1 MIKVLVVDDS
11 ALMRHVLSD
20 ILDSDPDIDV
30 VGVAADPYIAR
41 EKIKR
46 LNPDMITLDVEMPKM
61 DGLQF
66 LRNIMRLRPMPVLMV
81 SSLTQAG
88 AAVTLEALEI
98 GAVDFVAKPE
108 IDIAQGLRDYAE
120 ELIAKV
126 KMTAAAKVMRRSFSD
141 EQERR
146 TARPILTP
154 ADPLNFRTTDRVL
167 AIGASTGGTEAI
179 REVLSGL
186 PADTPG
192 TVIVQH
198 IPGMFSGPFAR
209 RMDGCSAMVVREAI
223 DGERILQG
231 HAYIAPGDQ
240 HLRIRRDGARY
251 YCQLD
256 SGPPVNRHRPSVD
269 VLFQSVAEQVGRNA
283 VGVLLTGMGKD
294 GAEGMKA
301 MLDQG
306 ATTLIQD
313 EASSV
318 VWGMPGAAMKLGAA
332 QEALPL
338 KRIAARLIALHR
350 PAEERRKA

>member
-126 KMTAAAKVMRRSFSD
+126 KMTAAAKVMRRAPLVRLPAAPRQYAKCCRVS
-141 EQERR
+141 RR
-146 TARPILTP
+146 IPPARSLFNIFRACSAAPLRGAWTVAVRWSCAKPLTVSVF
-154 ADPLNFRTTDRVL
+154 FRGMPTLRL
-167 AIGASTGGTEAI
+167 AISICA
-179 REVLSGL
+179 
-186 PADTPG
+186 
-192 TVIVQH
+192 
-198 IPGMFSGPFAR
+198 
-209 RMDGCSAMVVREAI
+209 
-223 DGERILQG
+223 
-231 HAYIAPGDQ
+231 
-240 HLRIRRDGARY
+240 
-251 YCQLD
+251 
-256 SGPPVNRHRPSVD
+256 
-269 VLFQSVAEQVGRNA
+269 SVAMGRAITASWTA
-283 VGVLLTGMGKD
+283 VR
-294 GAEGMKA
+294 
-301 MLDQG
+301 Q
-306 ATTLIQD
+306 
-313 EASSV
+313 
-318 VWGMPGAAMKLGAA
+318 
-332 QEALPL
+332 
-338 KRIAARLIALHR
+338 
-350 PAEERRKA
+350 